1 VPKLADRGE
10 VCDDLVGRRVR
21 VSLPF
26 VLVHLLLH
34 HSPDGVFVLQREI
47 SRWHLLAF
55 GIVVVLIKDC
65 GLVISA

>member
-1 VPKLADRGE
+1 
-10 VCDDLVGRRVR
+10 
-21 VSLPF
+21 
-26 VLVHLLLH
+26 VHLLLH